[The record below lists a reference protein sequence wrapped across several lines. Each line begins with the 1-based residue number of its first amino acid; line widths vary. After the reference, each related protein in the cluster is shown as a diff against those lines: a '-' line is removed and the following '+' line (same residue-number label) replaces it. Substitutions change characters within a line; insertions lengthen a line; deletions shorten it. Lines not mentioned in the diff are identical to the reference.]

1 MGTAKRE
8 RQKANRQ
15 LRLEELA
22 KEARKEKSKRW
33 VLRIGLLVVG
43 VVALVGIVYLIGGG
57 SNSSSTTTTTIPGT
71 VVGTTT
77 TTPPKPT
84 VKPPATAPTKL
95 VVTTITK
102 GTGPAA
108 KSGDTISVH
117 YIGVLQKDG
126 SVFDN
131 SYDRKQP
138 IPVQLGAGQVITGWD
153 QGLIGTQAGGR
164 YQLDIPSDLAYGAA
178 GHAPIG
184 PNESLTFV
192 VDVMSITP
200 APAPSGASTSAAV
213 TAAAVTT
220 AAVTTKS

>member
-8 RQKANRQ
+8 RQKINRQ

-22 KEARKEKSKRW
+22 KQARKEKSKRW
-33 VLRIGLLVVG
+33 TLRIGLIVVG
-43 VVALVGIVYLIGGG
+43 VVALVGVVYLVSGG
-57 SNSSSTTTTTIPGT
+57 NSSSTTATTIPGSILNTTTT
-71 VVGTTT
+71 VDPNAPTT

-95 VVTTITK
+95 TVTTITK
-102 GTGPAA
+102 GSGPVA
-108 KSGDTISVH
+108 KSGDTLALH

-131 SYDRKQP
+131 SYDRKAP
-138 IPVQLGAGQVITGWD
+138 ITIQLGTGQVIKGWD
-153 QGLIGTQAGGR
+153 QGLIGVQVGGR
-164 YQLDIPSDLAYGAA
+164 YQLDIPSDLAYGTA
-178 GHAPIG
+178 GKPPIG

-200 APAPSGASTSAAV
+200 APAQPGAA
-213 TAAAVTT
+213 TT
-220 AAVTTKS
+220 TT

>member
-22 KEARKEKSKRW
+22 KQARKEKSKRW
-33 VLRIGLLVVG
+33 TLRIGLIVVG
-43 VVALVGIVYLIGGG
+43 VVALVGVVYLVSGG
-57 SNSSSTTTTTIPGT
+57 NSSSTTATTIPGSILNTTTT
-71 VVGTTT
+71 VDPNAPTT

-95 VVTTITK
+95 TVTTITK
-102 GTGPAA
+102 GSGPVA
-108 KSGDTISVH
+108 KSGDTLALH

-131 SYDRKQP
+131 SYDRKAP
-138 IPVQLGAGQVITGWD
+138 ITIQLGTGQVIKGWD
-153 QGLIGTQAGGR
+153 QGLIGVQVGGR
-164 YQLDIPSDLAYGAA
+164 YQLDIPSDLAYGTA
-178 GHAPIG
+178 GKPPIG

-200 APAPSGASTSAAV
+200 APAQPGAA
-213 TAAAVTT
+213 TT
-220 AAVTTKS
+220 TT

>member
-1 MGTAKRE
+1 MLVGTAKRE

-22 KEARKEKSKRW
+22 KQARKEKSKRW
-33 VLRIGLLVVG
+33 TLRIGLIVVG
-43 VVALVGIVYLIGGG
+43 VVALVGVVYLVSGG
-57 SNSSSTTTTTIPGT
+57 NSSSTTATTIPGSILNTTTT
-71 VVGTTT
+71 VDPNAPTT

-95 VVTTITK
+95 TVTTITK
-102 GTGPAA
+102 GSGPVA
-108 KSGDTISVH
+108 KSGDTLALH

-131 SYDRKQP
+131 SYDRKAP
-138 IPVQLGAGQVITGWD
+138 ITIQLGTGQVIKGWD
-153 QGLIGTQAGGR
+153 QGLIGVQVGGR
-164 YQLDIPSDLAYGAA
+164 YQLDIPSDLAYGTA
-178 GHAPIG
+178 GKPPIG

-200 APAPSGASTSAAV
+200 APAQPGAA
-213 TAAAVTT
+213 TT
-220 AAVTTKS
+220 TT

>member
-1 MGTAKRE
+1 VGTAKRE

-33 VLRIGLLVVG
+33 ALRVSMLVIG
-43 VVALVGIVYLIGGG
+43 VVALVGIVYLVGGG
-57 SNSSSTTTTTIPGT
+57 SSSTATTTTVPGSIVNTTTT
-71 VVGTTT
+71 VDPKAPTT

-102 GTGPAA
+102 GSGPVA
-108 KSGDTISVH
+108 KTGDTIAVH

-131 SYDRKQP
+131 SYDRKSP
-138 IPVQLGAGQVITGWD
+138 ITIQLGTGQVIKGWD
-153 QGLIGTQAGGR
+153 QGLLGVQVGGR
-164 YQLDIPSDLAYGAA
+164 YQLDIPSDLAYGTA
-178 GHAPIG
+178 GKPPIG

-200 APAPSGASTSAAV
+200 APAQPGAGA
-213 TAAAVTT
+213 TT
-220 AAVTTKS
+220 TTG